1 MEMLSVITTDILILS
16 AALIVWFTNHYM
28 EEKAL
33 KKIEQEIE
41 EEIKE
46 GNNDD

>member
-1 MEMLSVITTDILILS
+1 MLGTILTDVLIIS

-28 EEKAL
+28 EEREL